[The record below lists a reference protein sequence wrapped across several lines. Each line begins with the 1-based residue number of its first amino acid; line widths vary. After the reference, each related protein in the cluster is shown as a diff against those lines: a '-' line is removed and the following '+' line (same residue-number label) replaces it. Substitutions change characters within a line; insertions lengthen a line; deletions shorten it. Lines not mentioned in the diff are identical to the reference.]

1 MVEVPLPT
9 ATAGLFVDVEAAG
22 GGGIG
27 RGGHDKARVSQG
39 KRAGS
44 GIRGRG
50 RGEQWVCESV
60 SMTGSCST
68 PAHTAATAHPDL
80 LVVTVAEAG
89 PPFALAVAEEEEK
102 ASPCRCRCRPAC
114 RCGVWCGM
122 ASSRSGKRQ
131 SKGLGEVQV
140 GCSRQAAVT
149 CGKRHLLRT
158 HRHHQE
164 RAGMGKGQRVAI
176 T

>member
-1 MVEVPLPT
+1 MRSLPRLDERLVDERAADVFHVRLAALHALDHAYEDDVVCGVVPEPRPRGSVPEEGSF
-9 ATAGLFVDVEAAG
+9 AFWQVG
-22 GGGIG
+22 GGGVKDDG
-27 RGGHDKARVSQG
+27 A
-39 KRAGS
+39 
-44 GIRGRG
+44 
-50 RGEQWVCESV
+50 
-60 SMTGSCST
+60 
-68 PAHTAATAHPDL
+68 
-80 LVVTVAEAG
+80 VVTVAEAG